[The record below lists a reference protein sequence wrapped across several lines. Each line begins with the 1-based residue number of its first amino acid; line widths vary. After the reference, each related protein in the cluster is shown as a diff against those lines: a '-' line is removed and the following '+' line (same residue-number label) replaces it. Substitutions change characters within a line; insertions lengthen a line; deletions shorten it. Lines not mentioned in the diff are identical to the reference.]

1 MDIITPNKEAF
12 SDENQ
17 AKMPQ
22 KNKMVRRPQVSDRPK
37 PAIPSVPTERPVR
50 KELRPMAPRSDAQ
63 AAPRDNRPAT
73 NAGAHGATTAPK
85 PPMRQQFNR
94 PQGQPSRPH
103 YAMPPQTSRTGDETR
118 QATQAARAQHTPV
131 ANSMSLTGPSTIT
144 RNPKNPNVRI
154 IPLGG
159 LEEIGK
165 NMTAFEYGDD
175 VIIVDM
181 GFLFPDSDMLGVD
194 YIITDNT
201 YLEEKK
207 DKIRGAVITHGHLD
221 HIGAIPYLVEKLGF
235 PTMYGT
241 AITMG
246 MVKHRLE
253 EFNLVGRNKCVT
265 IEPDKDVLQ
274 LGAFRIRTFHLVHS
288 VPGAIGLE
296 IETPNGRIVYATD
309 WKFDYTPADGKP
321 VDFRDLAAIGSRG
334 VDLMFSDSTNAEKP
348 GFSISERVVEREI
361 AGVVNDAKGRLIVA
375 MFASNL
381 NRIQQTINV
390 AARAGR
396 KVLIAGRSIQNN
408 VEMAVN
414 LRAISFP
421 PNTLIS
427 DKEINRLND
436 EQILVL
442 CTGAQGE
449 ENAALNRMANGE
461 HRTIQIKRGD
471 TVIIS
476 ASPIPG
482 NEKSVEGV
490 MNALYKSGASVIYN
504 KMLDVHTTGHAFADE
519 LKLMLAL
526 MKPQYFIPLHG
537 ERSKRIVHGKL
548 AEEVGVNP
556 ENIMLGDNGTVLEMD
571 FNGKVSLTD
580 EAVPAGY
587 VIVDG
592 LGIGDVGNIVL
603 ADRKAMAQEGIF
615 VVISTFDTKKGQFIT
630 SPDIISRGFI
640 YMRENEQFIN
650 DIRNEIK
657 RIQNAAAAKP
667 GFDMSALKNEL
678 RDFLSKLLFQKTE
691 RQPMVIPVVIEI

>member
-1 MDIITPNKEAF
+1 MDIITKKDAF
-12 SDENQ
+12 SEENQ
-17 AKMPQ
+17 SKQPKKNNRPRKPHLSDKPVEPQ
-22 KNKMVRRPQVSDRPK
+22 APEKVSADRPLQPEIPRAPRPEPRSNFEQAARRPQHQGSRP
-37 PAIPSVPTERPVR
+37 
-50 KELRPMAPRSDAQ
+50 
-63 AAPRDNRPAT
+63 
-73 NAGAHGATTAPK
+73 
-85 PPMRQQFNR
+85 
-94 PQGQPSRPH
+94 PQGSTPGKP
-103 YAMPPQTSRTGDETR
+103 YFAMPPQTSRLAEEQRLARPTPPPIPHMNAQ
-118 QATQAARAQHTPV
+118 QA
-131 ANSMSLTGPSTIT
+131 GPGVVNHNPS
-144 RNPKNPNVRI
+144 NPKVRI

-165 NMTAFEYGDD
+165 NMTAFEYGND
-175 VIIVDM
+175 ILIVDM

-194 YIITDNT
+194 YIIPDIT
-201 YLEEKK
+201 YLEDKK
-207 DKIRGAVITHGHLD
+207 DKIRGAIITHGHLD
-221 HIGAIPYLVEKLGF
+221 HIGAVPYLVEKLGF

-265 IEPDKDVLQ
+265 IEPNHDVLQ
-274 LGAFRIRTFHLVHS
+274 LGAFRVRPFHLVHS

-321 VDFRDLAAIGSRG
+321 VDFRDLAAIGSHG
-334 VDLMFSDSTNAEKP
+334 VDLLFSDSTNAEKP
-348 GFSISERVVEREI
+348 GFSISEKIVEQSLSSVI
-361 AGVVNDAKGRLIVA
+361 NDAKGRLIVA

-396 KVLIAGRSIQNN
+396 KVLIIGRSIQNN

-414 LRAISFP
+414 LRAVQFP
-421 PNTLIS
+421 PSTLIS
-427 DKEINRLND
+427 EKEMNRFDDDK
-436 EQILVL
+436 ILIL

-449 ENAALNRMANGE
+449 ENAALNRMARGE

-490 MNALYKSGASVIYN
+490 MNTLYKCGANVIYN
-504 KMLDVHTTGHAFADE
+504 KMLDVHTTGHANADE

-526 MKPQYFIPLHG
+526 IHPNYFIPLHG

-571 FNGKVSLTD
+571 YTGKVYLTD
-580 EAVPAGY
+580 EQVPAGY

-615 VVISTFDTKKGQFIT
+615 VVISIFDSRSKTFVT

-640 YMRENEQFIN
+640 YMRENERFIN
-650 DIRNEIK
+650 DIRLEIK
-657 RIQNAAAAKP
+657 RIQNAAVSKP
-667 GFDMSALKNEL
+667 GFELSALKNEL

-691 RQPMVIPVVIEI
+691 RQPMVIPVIIEV

>member
-1 MDIITPNKEAF
+1 MDIITTNKEAF

-17 AKMPQ
+17 AKFPKKVGRMR
-22 KNKMVRRPQVSDRPK
+22 KPQVSDRPAVPQPEGERPMGNRPTP
-37 PAIPSVPTERPVR
+37 PAIQPRRPQPQTAHSQGDRTVDR
-50 KELRPMAPRSDAQ
+50 GEKAAFQQ
-63 AAPRDNRPAT
+63 AA
-73 NAGAHGATTAPK
+73 
-85 PPMRQQFNR
+85 R
-94 PQGQPSRPH
+94 PQRNNGGNQGNPGRP
-103 YAMPPQTSRTGDETR
+103 YFAMPPQTSRFAEQQ
-118 QATQAARAQHTPV
+118 QASRPSAPTSPQYGTQA
-131 ANSMSLTGPSTIT
+131 GPSVIT
-144 RNPKNPNVRI
+144 NNPSNPKVRI

-165 NMTAFEYGDD
+165 NMTVLEYGDD
-175 VIIVDM
+175 IIIIDM

-194 YIITDNT
+194 YIIPDIT
-201 YLEEKK
+201 YLEDKK
-207 DKIRGAVITHGHLD
+207 DRIRGAVITHGHLD
-221 HIGAIPYLVEKLGF
+221 HIGAVPYLVERLGF

-253 EFNLVGRNKCVT
+253 EFNLVGKNKCVT
-265 IEPDKDVLQ
+265 IESNKDVLQ
-274 LGAFRIRTFHLVHS
+274 LGAFRIRPFHLVHS
-288 VPGAIGLE
+288 IPGAIGLE

-309 WKFDYTPADGKP
+309 WKFDYTPADNKP
-321 VDFRDLAAIGSRG
+321 VDLRDLAMIGSRN
-334 VDLMFSDSTNAEKP
+334 VDLLFSDSTNAEKP
-348 GFSISERVVEREI
+348 GFSISEKVVEQ
-361 AGVVNDAKGRLIVA
+361 ALSGVINDAKGRLIVA

-381 NRIQQTINV
+381 NRIQQTINT

-396 KVLIAGRSIQNN
+396 KVLIIGRSIQNN

-427 DKEINRLND
+427 EKEMNKFDDDRLL
-436 EQILVL
+436 IL

-449 ENAALNRMANGE
+449 EKAALNRMATGE
-461 HRTIQIKRGD
+461 HRTLQIKRGD

-490 MNALYKSGASVIYN
+490 MNALYKCGANVIYN
-504 KMLDVHTTGHAFADE
+504 KMLDVHTTGHAYADE

-526 MKPQYFIPLHG
+526 MKPKYFIPLHG

-548 AEEVGVNP
+548 AEEVGV
-556 ENIMLGDNGTVLEMD
+556 EHDNIMLGDNGTVLEMD
-571 FNGKVSLTD
+571 HTGKVGLTE

-615 VVISTFDTKKGQFIT
+615 VVISIFDTKSKTFVT

-640 YMRENEQFIN
+640 YMRENERFIN
-650 DIRNEIK
+650 DIRSEIK
-657 RIQNAAAAKP
+657 RIQNAAVAKP
-667 GFDMSALKNEL
+667 GFDMATLKNEL

-691 RQPMVIPVVIEI
+691 RQPMVIPVVIEV

>member
-1 MDIITPNKEAF
+1 MDSITTNKDVF

-17 AKMPQ
+17 SKLPKKVA
-22 KNKMVRRPQVSDRPK
+22 RPRKPRLSDK
-37 PAIPSVPTERPVR
+37 PV
-50 KELRPMAPRSDAQ
+50 AQ
-63 AAPRDNRPAT
+63 AATSAPQPQNRPPIPQHPRPNGPT
-73 NAGAHGATTAPK
+73 QGAQGDKQTFYQAA
-85 PPMRQQFNR
+85 R
-94 PQGQPSRPH
+94 PHQNSGGQPHRPH
-103 YAMPPQTSRTGDETR
+103 FAMPPQTSRFAEEQQQRNRPTPPTIPAS
-118 QATQAARAQHTPV
+118 QAGVQA
-131 ANSMSLTGPSTIT
+131 GPSVINHNPT
-144 RNPKNPNVRI
+144 NPKVRI

-165 NMTAFEYGDD
+165 NMTAFEYGNDIL
-175 VIIVDM
+175 VIDM

-194 YIITDNT
+194 YIIPDVT
-201 YLEEKK
+201 YLEDKK
-207 DKIRGAVITHGHLD
+207 DKIRGAIITHGHLD
-221 HIGAIPYLVEKLGF
+221 HIGAVPYLVEKIGF

-265 IEPDKDVLQ
+265 IEPNKDVLQ
-274 LGAFRIRTFHLVHS
+274 LGAFRVRPFHLVHS

-321 VDFRDLAAIGSRG
+321 ADLRDLASIGAKG
-334 VDLMFSDSTNAEKP
+334 VDLLFSDSTNAERP
-348 GFSISERVVEREI
+348 GFSISEKVIEQSLSSVI
-361 AGVVNDAKGRLIVA
+361 GDAKGRLIVA

-381 NRIQQTINV
+381 NRIQQTINI
-390 AARAGR
+390 AARYGR

-408 VEMAVN
+408 VEMAIN
-414 LRAISFP
+414 LKALAFP

-427 DKEINRLND
+427 DKELNRFP
-436 EQILVL
+436 EEKVLVL

-449 ENAALNRMANGE
+449 EKAALNRMATGE

-490 MNALYKSGASVIYN
+490 MNSLYKCGANVIYN
-504 KMLDVHTTGHAFADE
+504 KMLDVHTTGHAYAEE

-526 MKPQYFIPLHG
+526 MMPTYFIPLHG

-556 ENIMLGDNGTVLEMD
+556 ANIMLGDNGTVLEMD
-571 FNGKVSLTD
+571 YTGKVSLTD

-615 VVISTFDTKKGQFIT
+615 VVISIFDSKSKSFVT

-640 YMRENEQFIN
+640 YMRENERFIN

-657 RIQNAAAAKP
+657 RIQTAAVSKP
-667 GFDMSALKNEL
+667 GFELSALKNEL

-691 RQPMVIPVVIEI
+691 RQPMVIPVIIEV

>member
-1 MDIITPNKEAF
+1 
-12 SDENQ
+12 
-17 AKMPQ
+17 
-22 KNKMVRRPQVSDRPK
+22 
-37 PAIPSVPTERPVR
+37 
-50 KELRPMAPRSDAQ
+50 
-63 AAPRDNRPAT
+63 
-73 NAGAHGATTAPK
+73 
-85 PPMRQQFNR
+85 
-94 PQGQPSRPH
+94 
-103 YAMPPQTSRTGDETR
+103 MPPTTSRLSESQHAAAQERGG
-118 QATQAARAQHTPV
+118 QQTQAHRAESSV
-131 ANSMSLTGPSTIT
+131 IT
-144 RNPKNPNVRI
+144 NDPKNPKLRI

-165 NMTAFEYGDD
+165 NMTVIEYGNDIL
-175 VIIVDM
+175 VVDM
-181 GFLFPDSDMLGVD
+181 GFLFPDNDMLGID
-194 YIITDNT
+194 YIIPDIA
-201 YLEEKK
+201 YLDDKK
-207 DKIRGAVITHGHLD
+207 DKIRGAIITHGHLD
-221 HIGAIPYLVEKLGF
+221 HIGAVPYLVERLGF

-253 EFNLVGRNKCVT
+253 EFNLVSRNKCVT
-265 IEPDKDVLQ
+265 IEPNKDVLQ
-274 LGAFRIRTFHLVHS
+274 LGAFRVRPFHLVHS
-288 VPGAIGLE
+288 VPGAVGLE
-296 IETPNGRIVYATD
+296 IETPNGRLVYATD
-309 WKFDYTPADGKP
+309 WKFDYTPADNKP
-321 VDFRDLAAIGSRG
+321 VDLRGLAEIGTKG
-334 VDLMFSDSTNAEKP
+334 VDLLFSDSTNAEKP
-348 GFSISERVVEREI
+348 GFSISEKVVEQALASVI
-361 AGVVNDAKGRLIVA
+361 NDANGRLIVA

-390 AARAGR
+390 AARAGK
-396 KVLIAGRSIQNN
+396 KVLIIGRSIQTN

-414 LRAISFP
+414 LRAVQFP

-427 DKEINRLND
+427 EKEMGRFPEDKLLI
-436 EQILVL
+436 I

-449 ENAALNRMANGE
+449 ERSALSRMANGE

-490 MNALYKSGASVIYN
+490 MNTLYKCGANVIYN
-504 KMLDVHTTGHAFADE
+504 KMLDVHTTGHAYADE

-526 MKPQYFIPLHG
+526 MQPRYFIPLHG

-556 ENIMLGDNGTVLEMD
+556 SNIMLGDNGSVVEMD
-571 FNGKVSLTD
+571 YKGVVSLSD
-580 EAVPAGY
+580 EQVPAGY

-615 VVISTFDTKKGQFIT
+615 VTISVFDTKKKLFLT

-640 YMRENEQFIN
+640 YMRENEAFIN

-667 GFDMSALKNEL
+667 GFDIAELKNEL

-691 RQPMVIPVVIEI
+691 RQPMVIPVIIEV

>member
-1 MDIITPNKEAF
+1 MNITTPNKDAF
-12 SDENQ
+12 SEEGKNYPQRVKRPRKPKLSDKPTAQPEE
-17 AKMPQ
+17 AKASDTQ
-22 KNKMVRRPQVSDRPK
+22 KADVDQK
-37 PAIPSVPTERPVR
+37 TTFY
-50 KELRPMAPRSDAQ
+50 Q
-63 AAPRDNRPAT
+63 AARPRGGNGGGGRRNDNRP
-73 NAGAHGATTAPK
+73 H
-85 PPMRQQFNR
+85 F
-94 PQGQPSRPH
+94 
-103 YAMPPQTSRTGDETR
+103 AMPPQTSRFAEQHHGQRPTPPVP
-118 QATQAARAQHTPV
+118 AIPAAQESSAV
-131 ANSMSLTGPSTIT
+131 IT
-144 RNPKNPNVRI
+144 RDQKNPRLRI

-165 NMTAFEYGDD
+165 NMTVFEYGNDIL
-175 VIIVDM
+175 VIDM

-194 YIITDNT
+194 YIIPDIS
-201 YLEEKK
+201 YLEDKK
-207 DKIRGAVITHGHLD
+207 DKIRGAIITHGHLD
-221 HIGAIPYLVEKLGF
+221 HIGAVPYLVERIGF

-274 LGAFRIRTFHLVHS
+274 LGAFRVKPFHLVHS

-309 WKFDYTPADGKP
+309 WKFDYTPADNKP
-321 VDFRDLAAIGSRG
+321 VDLRNLAAMGLRK
-334 VDLMFSDSTNAEKP
+334 VDLLFSDSTNAERP
-348 GFSISERVVEREI
+348 GFSISERTVQQSISNVI
-361 AGVVNDAKGRLIVA
+361 NDAKGRIIVA

-381 NRIQQTINV
+381 NRIQQTIN
-390 AARAGR
+390 AAAQAGR
-396 KVLIAGRSIQNN
+396 KVLIVGRSIQNN

-414 LRAISFP
+414 LRAIQFP

-427 DKEINRLND
+427 EKEMNRFAEDK
-436 EQILVL
+436 LVII

-449 ENAALNRMANGE
+449 EKAALNRMANGE

-482 NEKSVEGV
+482 NEKSVAGV
-490 MNALYKSGASVIYN
+490 MNALYKCGANVVYN
-504 KMLDVHTTGHAFADE
+504 KMLDVHTTGHAHSEE

-526 MKPQYFIPLHG
+526 IKPNYFIPLHG

-571 FNGKVSLTD
+571 HTGKVSLTD
-580 EAVPAGY
+580 EQVPAGY

-603 ADRKAMAQEGIF
+603 SDRKVMAQEGIF
-615 VVISTFDTKKGQFIT
+615 VVVSIYDSKKKQFVT

-640 YMRENEQFIN
+640 YMRENERFIN

-667 GFDMSALKNEL
+667 NFDASAVKHEL
-678 RDFLSKLLFQKTE
+678 RDYLVKLLLQKTE
-691 RQPMVIPVVIEI
+691 RQPMVIPVIIEV